1 MYAADAFDLLNTR
14 WAGETW
20 ARFKLERLFFGSPQM
35 SRNFLTKY
43 RASENPF
50 CFGSKVAERQVL
62 GDIWF
67 GIKTNCCVE
76 PSSVANQ
83 VSSIRNAVSA
93 SVLVFASI
101 KDESKRVNCDQRL
114 CNFRPSGL
122 GGHARNNRTLYLF
135 TKNSV
140 FVQKKLFLRFYVP
153 DCHPNE
159 RASFWAK
166 KTIFEAENLRKVKVI
181 FYRFLWPK
189 SGSVPFSR
197 GKTVG
202 TKILKKFQNKTSHFS
217 YLLIFSQLSKPFFG
231 RVIRLRRTVRYR
243 RNRRR
248 SATFWR
254 LHVQFKVANLKK
266 GVD

>member
-1 MYAADAFDLLNTR
+1 MQLVHQSLCLHKKRTSQKESTVIKGCVTLDLLDLAVTL
-14 WAGETW
+14 ETI
-20 ARFKLERLFFGSPQM
+20 AHFTCSPKIQ
-35 SRNFLTKY
+35 
-43 RASENPF
+43 
-50 CFGSKVAERQVL
+50 
-62 GDIWF
+62 
-67 GIKTNCCVE
+67 
-76 PSSVANQ
+76 
-83 VSSIRNAVSA
+83 
-93 SVLVFASI
+93 
-101 KDESKRVNCDQRL
+101 
-114 CNFRPSGL
+114 
-122 GGHARNNRTLYLF
+122 YLF
-135 TKNSV
+135 K
-140 FVQKKLFLRFYVP
+140 KKLFLRFYVP
-153 DCHPNE
+153 ECHPNE

-166 KTIFEAENLRKVKVI
+166 KTIFEVENLRKVKLI

-202 TKILKKFQNKTSHFS
+202 TKILKKFQNKTSNFS
-217 YLLIFSQLSKPFFG
+217 YWLIFSQLSKPFFG